1 MARGMRIAKLY
12 LLLLTGLMASEAWAN
27 DEGMV
32 QGIFQKES
40 IRSEERL
47 AQSKNLYETGLS
59 LYRQQQYERARDY
72 FRKALSLNPDDQD
85 ARNYLIRVQSVLG
98 VKRATVGNQSE
109 WLEKNLVVKR
119 QEQWVELRKRLGKAD
134 MAFKTFSS
142 NDHNVGF
149 RLPED
154 DEVSFIYQRLR
165 DAEEVKEF
173 YEAALK
179 VAKIMDPG
187 EDQRKA
193 QAKIFSKIEAMDEWI
208 LAIRAQVESQK
219 RVESKSRLIEEREN
233 NEIYLRNK
241 IKNLIESA
249 KSYLKRE
256 EFEQCIKLCEDV
268 LTVDRK
274 NKKAELLIKK
284 AIEMRHKKVV
294 NDTKFDRKKELTRR
308 LLKIKESFVPYS
320 SSIVYPD
327 DWDQVNSRQAKE
339 LADNGTPAWERRL
352 DAALDRYVS
361 YSCPPGLPLT
371 EVLSQLSGLSGLNI
385 VLSPRVLQERDEEE
399 LELNEFT
406 FENMKLR
413 YILQWVVRKVD
424 LAFVL
429 KFDVIYITEN
439 SVTSDQ
445 LQVQIYDVQDLLQTK
460 KTFTAPKLEDGF
472 NADEE
477 AGLDIEGVDIL
488 DDEPLSGD
496 VLQEMIQQSIPG
508 NWEDGEG
515 VMIRT
520 LETGA
525 LMIKNTN
532 EVHLQVAELIGTLR
546 KTSALQIEVEA
557 RSLNISKGFL
567 REIGVDWSGL
577 DAARLNAG
585 VTPGFYDRS
594 SESYTL
600 QAAIVNGLTS
610 STPNVGMFIEHSI
623 LGAFQAK
630 VMIQAL
636 EQHDDVTQLIAPKLV
651 LVNNNLGYI
660 RLGRTQNII
669 SDYESGEADGGD
681 DNNNDNSNFRLL
693 RPVITA
699 IDEGQLLSVTAT
711 VSSDRKYITLRL
723 NPDFQEVTIPPD
735 RVQNIQGSSVSAP
748 VELPVVTK
756 QKLRTTAVIPDDG
769 VLIMGGVSTSSEEN
783 GTRGV
788 PIISRI
794 PLFGRLFRSDSRT
807 DSSSDS
813 MFMIH
818 GKIIVFDELEAG
830 L

>member
-1 MARGMRIAKLY
+1 MAPRMHRFAFLVLALLWATLLWANEREMAR
-12 LLLLTGLMASEAWAN
+12 
-27 DEGMV
+27 
-32 QGIFQKES
+32 GIFQKES
-40 IRSEERL
+40 IRSGEQR
-47 AQSKNLYETGLS
+47 AQAENFYETGLS
-59 LYRQQQYERARDY
+59 LYRQRQYEKAGEY
-72 FRKALSLNPDDQD
+72 FRRALRLNPEDQD

-98 VKRATVGNQSE
+98 VKRATVSNQSE
-109 WLEKNLVVKR
+109 WLEKNLVVRR
-119 QEQWVELRKRLGKAD
+119 QEQWAELQKRMEIAEQGLKN
-134 MAFKTFSS
+134 FS
-142 NDHNVGF
+142 DEEHNVGF
-149 RLPED
+149 RRLKGD
-154 DEVSFIYQRLR
+154 DVSILYQRLR
-165 DAEEVKEF
+165 QAELVRGYYEDALNV
-173 YEAALK
+173 
-179 VAKIMDPG
+179 VKIMDPG

-193 QAKIFSKIEAMDEWI
+193 KEEILVKIEGLDGRV
-208 LAIRAQVESQK
+208 LAIRSQVESQK
-219 RVESKSRLIEEREN
+219 RVESKNRLVEEREN
-233 NEIYLRNK
+233 NEKYLQNK
-241 IKNLIESA
+241 IQNIIETA
-249 KSYLKRE
+249 EETLDRE
-256 EFEQCIKLCEDV
+256 AYDECIRLCEDV

-274 NKKAELLIKK
+274 NKKAKSLINR
-284 AIEMRHKKVV
+284 AIELRHRK
-294 NDTKFDRKKELTRR
+294 TASEISFERKKELTRR
-308 LLKIKESFVPYS
+308 LLRIKESFVPYS

-327 DWDQVNSRQAKE
+327 DWDQVNNRQAKK
-339 LADNGTPAWERRL
+339 LDDGGTPAWERKL
-352 DAALDRYVS
+352 EAALDRYVS

-424 LAFVL
+424 LTYVL

-439 SVTSDQ
+439 NLTSDQ
-445 LQVQIYDVQDLLQTK
+445 LKVQIYDVQDLLQTK
-460 KTFTAPKLEDGF
+460 KTFTAPSLRDGF
-472 NADEE
+472 VSGDE
-477 AGLDIEGVDIL
+477 GLDIEGVDII

-496 VLQEMIQQSIPG
+496 VLQEMIMRSIPG

-525 LMIKNTN
+525 LLIKNTN
-532 EVHLQVAELIGTLR
+532 DVHHQISDLISTLR

-557 RSLNISKGFL
+557 RNLNISKGFL
-567 REIGVDWSGL
+567 REIGIDWSGL
-577 DAARLNAG
+577 DVANLDAG
-585 VTPGFYDRS
+585 VSPGFFDRS
-594 SESYTL
+594 NQNYSL

-610 STPNVGMFIEHSI
+610 EVPNVGMFIEHSI

-669 SDYESGEADGGD
+669 SDYEAGEQDGGD
-681 DNNNDNSNFRLL
+681 NDNNNNGNSRLL

-723 NPDFQEVTIPPD
+723 NPDFQEVTIPAD
-735 RVQNIQGSSVSAP
+735 RVQSIQGLTVSAP
-748 VELPVVTK
+748 VELPVITK

-769 VLIMGGVSTSSEEN
+769 VLIMGGVSTSTEN
-783 GTRGV
+783 TGSRGV
-788 PIISRI
+788 PVLSKVPI
-794 PLFGRLFRSDSRT
+794 LGRMFRSDST
-807 DSSSDS
+807 SDSSSDS
-813 MFMIH
+813 MFMVH
-818 GKIIVFDELEAG
+818 GKIIIFDELEAG